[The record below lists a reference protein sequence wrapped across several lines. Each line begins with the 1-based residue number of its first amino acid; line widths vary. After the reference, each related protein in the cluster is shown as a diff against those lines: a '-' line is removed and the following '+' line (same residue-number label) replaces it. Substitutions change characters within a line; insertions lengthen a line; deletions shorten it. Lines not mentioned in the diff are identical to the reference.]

1 MSSSPSPGKRPSS
14 FTSCSAFLPSIG
26 SRNHLGFPS
35 TSKGYHSG
43 LKGAGYFSSQSLS
56 GSSSHGPRIAGG
68 SYHSARYG
76 YGQRGIGPGYG
87 NSGAGYGYSLFS
99 SYGLNQAGHGTTG
112 NPSITPVTCNKAL
125 LQPLNLEINSSAQA
139 VKCQEKNQLQC
150 LNSKFACFIDKVR
163 FLEQHNMMLKTKWDF
178 LKEKKRQKSNME
190 PLFHEYISI
199 LKKEL
204 ECLQWERNQL
214 QVEMNNWRDT
224 MEGNKKKYEEEYNR
238 RASAENEYVILKKEV
253 DCVFMDKSEKEAK
266 VETLMQDICFFKT
279 SFEEE
284 ICELQ
289 SSISDTSV
297 TVKMD
302 NSRDLD
308 VACIIEEFRCRYE
321 DISSR
326 SRAEAEA
333 WCQCQYQE
341 LKTTAAK
348 HCDNLRNFKDELDE
362 LTRTVQRLQAEIC
375 NVKAQRCKLEEG
387 VAGAEERGE
396 MAVKDAKCKLLNLED
411 ALHKAK
417 QDMACQLREYQEL
430 MNLKLAL
437 DIEIATYRKLLEGEE
452 YRIGDGECAVNISVQ
467 KSQGAVVCNSD
478 LTSEPGRGGSIR
490 MNGRDSCS
498 PGGFKRGLS
507 PGGAPCAD
515 PDPPDGD
522 MCSPPPP
529 PQPHEIVIPIGKG
542 PSGISGTAPVPCAS
556 RG

>member
-1 MSSSPSPGKRPSS
+1 MSSPPSPGRRPSS
-14 FTSCSAFLPSIG
+14 FTSCSALLPSTG
-26 SRNHLGFPS
+26 SRHHLGFPS
-35 TSKGYHSG
+35 TSKGYSSG
-43 LKGAGYFSSQSLS
+43 FKGAGYFSSQSLG
-56 GSSSHGPRIAGG
+56 GSSSHGRRIAGS
-68 SYHSARYG
+68 SYRSARYG
-76 YGQRGIGPGYG
+76 YGQRGIGLGYG
-87 NSGAGYGYSLFS
+87 YSGSGYGYSLFS
-99 SYGLNQAGHGTTG
+99 SYRLSQSGHSTAG
-112 NPSITPVTCNKAL
+112 NPSITPVTCNKTL
-125 LQPLNLEINSSAQA
+125 LKPLNLEIDSAAQA

-190 PLFHEYISI
+190 PLFHKYISI

-238 RASAENEYVILKKEV
+238 RASAENEYEV

-266 VETLMQDICFFKT
+266 VETLMQDISFFKT
-279 SFEEE
+279 SFKEE

-333 WCQCQYQE
+333 WCQCQV
-341 LKTTAAK
+341 
-348 HCDNLRNFKDELDE
+348 CFKDELDE
-362 LTRTVQRLQAEIC
+362 LTRKVHRLQAEIS
-375 NVKAQRCKLEEG
+375 NVTAQRCKLEEE

-396 MAVKDAKCKLLNLED
+396 IAVKDAKCKLFDLED

-417 QDMACQLREYQEL
+417 QDMACQLREYQEI

-437 DIEIATYRKLLEGEE
+437 DIEIVTYRKLLEGEE
-452 YRIGDGECAVNISVQ
+452 CRIGDGECAVNISVQ

-478 LTSEPGRGGSIR
+478 LTTELGRGGSIR
-490 MNGRDSCS
+490 MNERDSCS
-498 PGGFKRGLS
+498 PGGFKQGLS
-507 PGGAPCAD
+507 PSGAPCAD
-515 PDPPDGD
+515 PSPPGGD
-522 MCSPPPP
+522 MCSPPLP
-529 PQPHEIVIPIGKG
+529 PQPHGIVIPIGKG
-542 PSGISGTAPVPCAS
+542 PNGIVGAPPVPCAS